1 MVPILIVGM
10 SANNRVH
17 SWFNQ
22 ANKNVLIK
30 GPLGKY
36 PIKTA
41 ETYISEKLAANFRM
55 NEERILAQVATAS

>member
-1 MVPILIVGM
+1 MCVI
-10 SANNRVH
+10 R
-17 SWFNQ
+17 WFNQ

-41 ETYISEKLAANFRM
+41 ETYISEKLAANFRI
-55 NEERILAQVATAS
+55 NAERMAQAATAS